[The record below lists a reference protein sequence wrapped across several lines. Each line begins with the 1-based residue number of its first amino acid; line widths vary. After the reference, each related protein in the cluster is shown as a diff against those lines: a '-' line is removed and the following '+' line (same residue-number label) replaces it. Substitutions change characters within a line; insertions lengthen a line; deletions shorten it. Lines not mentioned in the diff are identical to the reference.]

1 MISDIN
7 HLIIR
12 IFHTELFFG
21 LSKGQDTLKCTASHR
36 HLYWVSIQ
44 LLCLEN
50 NRLSDN
56 FTFEVNMDVM
66 LGEVA
71 LILWCNAPA
80 HTVRLTRLLS
90 VQVCGIGLLLP
101 PKKLIGN
108 MDRDFIAERQRGLQA
123 YLDSVTQ
130 HPVLSSSLPVKK
142 FLDSN
147 SYSANYTGMFALYH
161 NIVIYIL
168 SIWRIYRTM
177 FTAEFSHFLLKTPG
191 ILLLY
196 MQTQVL

>member
-1 MISDIN
+1 MILTIWSFASF
-7 HLIIR
+7 IR
-12 IFHTELFFG
+12 SCSLGSLKVRTLLNALHHIEICTEFLFGCFV
-21 LSKGQDTLKCTASHR
+21 LRITDFF
-36 HLYWVSIQ
+36 
-44 LLCLEN
+44 
-50 NRLSDN
+50 SDN
-56 FTFEVNMDVM
+56 FTFEVNTDVM

-71 LILWCNAPA
+71 PILWCNAPA
-80 HTVRLTRLLS
+80 HTVRLTRSLS

-168 SIWRIYRTM
+168 SI
-177 FTAEFSHFLLKTPG
+177 
-191 ILLLY
+191 
-196 MQTQVL
+196 